1 VTVDVVDVDA
11 SVPAAEPTTRRRKRE
26 QLRARVERVAL
37 DLFRQHGFEQVT
49 VERIAA
55 EAGVGATTFYRYFGT
70 KDGVLFGYQ
79 SRWLQDVRLAVDGLD
94 MGRSRA
100 EQIRD
105 LLTVLAGK
113 LDAELDTMQMRD
125 EIVARNPT
133 LLPHTLA
140 VQRVWEQEL
149 ARSLARRREV
159 EAGDL
164 DVLADAAAVQF
175 LVRLAFRRWRAGDSA
190 SVTDG
195 VTRAVQ
201 DMVTLASDCPR

>member
-1 VTVDVVDVDA
+1 
-11 SVPAAEPTTRRRKRE
+11 
-26 QLRARVERVAL
+26 
-37 DLFRQHGFEQVT
+37 
-49 VERIAA
+49 
-55 EAGVGATTFYRYFGT
+55 
-70 KDGVLFGYQ
+70 
-79 SRWLQDVRLAVDGLD
+79 RLAVDGLD
-94 MGRSRA
+94 VGRSRA

-149 ARSLARRREV
+149 ARSLAHRRGV

-175 LVRLAFRRWRAGDSA
+175 LVRLAFRRWRAGASA
-190 SVTDG
+190 NVTDG
-195 VTRAVQ
+195 VARAVQ